1 MSPEQINRFFRTL
14 AKELPHPTTIIL
26 TGAAAGS
33 LLGHVRA
40 SADVDFAIL
49 TGSDDAARWQQVE
62 AAIARVELLTKI
74 QAQYAEDID
83 RWSSVS
89 LLDYRR
95 HTRRYRRFGSLDV
108 RILDPSYWAIGKLSR
123 YLPQDRADL
132 VAVFSRHRLSPE
144 SLVRL
149 WARAL
154 RASPRS
160 LALTQFRDHIEDFLR
175 SDGVR
180 IWGRTFDAEATI
192 QRFRRALASGS
203 TT

>member
-1 MSPEQINRFFRTL
+1 MSPEQIDRFFRTL
-14 AKELPHPTTIIL
+14 AKELKIPATVIL

-33 LLGHVRA
+33 LLGNVRA

-49 TGSDDAARWQQVE
+49 TGSDDPARWQQVE
-62 AAIARVELLTKI
+62 AAIARVERLTKI

-83 RWSSVS
+83 RWSSIS

-95 HTRRYRRFGSLDV
+95 HARRYRRFGSLDLRV
-108 RILDPSYWAIGKLSR
+108 LDPPYWAIGKLSR
-123 YLPQDRADL
+123 YLPQDREDL
-132 VAVFSRHRLSPE
+132 VAVLRRQRLPTD

-160 LALTQFRDHIEDFLR
+160 MALTQFRDHIEDFLR
-175 SDGVR
+175 SDGAR
-180 IWGRTFDAEATI
+180 IWGRMFDAEAAV
-192 QRFRRALASGS
+192 RKFRHALAIK
-203 TT
+203 